1 MELVVRLIARLL
13 RIILIKYILL
23 SKCYKEWYSVDMHRV

>member
-13 RIILIKYILL
+13 RIILKKYILL
-23 SKCYKEWYSVDMHRV
+23 SKRDKEWYSVDMHRV